1 MKKFLVVFI
10 ISVGVVFSVFPD
22 TSNTK
27 FYIVESTHYK
37 VYSDKSNTF
46 AKRIAEKMEACFTI
60 YNNLLHFDTSYL
72 PTKLRV
78 KIFKDKKSFDNYL
91 KKLLNQTR
99 EDFVYIHYYDLE
111 KSELVGFNK
120 KNPKDFDSSLLHQ
133 GFIQFI
139 KAFIPDAPIWLREGT
154 AAYLENSHYNQ
165 KTKKFEW
172 KPNLDWLDTLKGIIR
187 GENGQSLIPLNK
199 LLLMTKE
206 EAIKNINIFYPEAWG
221 LVHFLI
227 NSNNKEYN
235 RIYWDSLS
243 ALRGDLNVEQNSE
256 RIIKRAFSWVKS
268 DKLLNDFT
276 TYIMS
281 LKTFYDYVKE
291 GVNYYNKN
299 ELKKAEESFKNAA
312 SLEPDNHIPYYY
324 LGLTYYTEKQ
334 YEKAR
339 QYYQK
344 AEALGTDK
352 GLINYALGV
361 NAFASNKFDEAVKYL
376 KKAKE
381 IDEKTYGAKVDS
393 LLKRIE
399 LLK

>member
-1 MKKFLVVFI
+1 MKKFLVIFI
-10 ISVGVVFSVFPD
+10 ILTLFVLSAFPQA
-22 TSNTK
+22 N
-27 FYIVESTHYK
+27 FYISESVHYK
-37 VYSDKSNTF
+37 VYSDQSEGF
-46 AKRIAEKMEACFTI
+46 AQNIADKMEACFTI

-78 KIFKDKKSFDNYL
+78 KIFKDKKSFDSYL

-120 KNPKDFDSSLLHQ
+120 NSQRDFDSSLLHQ

-139 KAFIPDAPIWLREGT
+139 KTFIPGSPIWLREGT
-154 AAYLENSHYNQ
+154 AAYLENSKYNPT
-165 KTKKFEW
+165 TKRFEW

-187 GENGQSLIPLNK
+187 KENGESLIPLNK
-199 LLLMTKE
+199 LLLMTKQ

-227 NSNNKEYN
+227 NSSVKEYN

-243 ALRGDLNVEQNSE
+243 ALQANLSVEENSK
-256 RIIKRAFSWVKS
+256 RIIKRAFSWVNS
-268 DKLLNDFT
+268 DRLMKDYT
-276 TYIMS
+276 SYIMS

-299 ELKKAEESFKNAA
+299 ELQKAEQSFKSAVHLN
-312 SLEPDNHIPYYY
+312 PDNHIPYYY
-324 LGLTYYTEKQ
+324 LGLTYYTEKKYREAKQ
-334 YEKAR
+334 YYEKA
-339 QYYQK
+339 K
-344 AEALGTDK
+344 KLGTDR

-361 NAFASNKFDEAVKYL
+361 NAFAENKFDEAIKYL

>member
-1 MKKFLVVFI
+1 MKKFLIVLTIIVVF
-10 ISVGVVFSVFPD
+10 VFSAFSD
-22 TSNTK
+22 NK
-27 FYIVESTHYK
+27 FYIVESKHYK
-37 VYSDKSNTF
+37 VYSDESKSF
-46 AKRIAEKMEACFTI
+46 AQSIAEKMEACFTI

-78 KIFKDKKSFDNYL
+78 KIFKDKRSFDTYL

-120 KNPKDFDSSLLHQ
+120 PNPKDFNSSLLHQ

-139 KAFIPDAPIWLREGT
+139 KAFIPDSPIWLREGT
-154 AAYLENSHYNQ
+154 AAYLENSSYNSE
-165 KTKKFEW
+165 TKKFEW

-187 GENGQSLIPLNK
+187 GENGQSLIPLYK
-199 LLLMTKE
+199 LLLMSKQ

-243 ALRGDLNVEQNSE
+243 ALRADLDVKQNSE
-256 RIIKRAFSWVKS
+256 RIIKRAFSWVDS
-268 DKLLNDFT
+268 DKLLKDFT
-276 TYIMS
+276 NYIMS

-299 ELKKAEESFKNAA
+299 QLKKAEKSFKSAID
-312 SLEPDNHIPYYY
+312 LEPDNHIPYYY
-324 LGLTYYTEKQ
+324 LGLTYYTEKRYNEAKQ
-334 YEKAR
+334 YYEKA
-339 QYYQK
+339 
-344 AEALGTDK
+344 EVLGTDK

-361 NAFASNKFDEAVKYL
+361 NAFADNKFDEAVKYL

-381 IDEKTYGAKVDS
+381 IDEKTYGSKVDS

>member
-1 MKKFLVVFI
+1 MKRILSFSVIFLVI
-10 ISVGVVFSVFPD
+10 NIFSVF
-22 TSNTK
+22 SENSL
-27 FYIVESTHYK
+27 YIVESQHYK
-37 VYSDKSNTF
+37 VYSDKSKEF
-46 AKRIAEKMEACFTI
+46 ASNVSERMEACFSI
-60 YNNLLHFDTSYL
+60 YNKLLHFDTSIL

-78 KIFKDKKSFDNYL
+78 KIFKDKASFDNYL
-91 KKLLNQTR
+91 KNLLNQTR

-120 KNPKDFDSSLLHQ
+120 DNAKDFDSSLLHQ

-139 KAFIPDAPIWLREGT
+139 KAFIPDSPIWLREGT
-154 AAYLENSHYNQ
+154 AAYLENSHYNEVD
-165 KTKKFEW
+165 KTFEW
-172 KPNLDWLDTLKGIIR
+172 KPNLDWLDTLKSIIKE
-187 GENGQSLIPLNK
+187 ENEQELIPLNT

-206 EAIKNINIFYPEAWG
+206 DAVKSINIFYPEAWG

-227 NSNNKEYN
+227 NSENKEYN

-243 ALRGDLNVEQNSE
+243 ALKEDLTVKQNSE
-256 RIIKRAFSWVKS
+256 RVIKKAFSWVDS
-268 DKLLNDFT
+268 NKLLNDFRS
-276 TYIMS
+276 YILS

-299 ELKKAEESFKNAA
+299 KLKEAEDAFKEAI
-312 SLEPDNHIPYYY
+312 SLESENHIPYYY

-334 YEKAR
+334 YEKAEK
-339 QYYQK
+339 YYKK
-344 AEALGTDK
+344 AEAYGTDG

-361 NAFASNKFDEAVKYL
+361 NAFAANHFDKAVEYL
-376 KKAKE
+376 KKAKQ
-381 IDEKTYGAKVDS
+381 IDEKTYGSKVDS